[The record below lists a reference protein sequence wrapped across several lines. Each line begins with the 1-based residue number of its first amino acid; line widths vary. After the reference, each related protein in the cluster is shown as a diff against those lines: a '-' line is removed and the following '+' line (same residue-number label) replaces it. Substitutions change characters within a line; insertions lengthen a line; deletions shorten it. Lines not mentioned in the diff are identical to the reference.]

1 MNAFNIVVDDA
12 EKSFMVIAM
21 NRTLLTWMH
30 NFLKNQS
37 ELQKYGTFVEGGCQ
51 RSISRMCVDR
61 FVVGC
66 YNTQTCY
73 DLADALQRA
82 VVDAIQRKLI
92 PAPSEQ
98 FHSLEDAV
106 RLLSEK

>member
-12 EKSFMVIAM
+12 EKSFMVIAT
-21 NRTLLTWMH
+21 NRTLLTWMQM
-30 NFLKNQS
+30 FLKDNAA
-37 ELQKYGTFVEGGCQ
+37 LQKYGPFLEGIQ
-51 RSISRMCVDR
+51 RSVSRMCVDR

-66 YNTQTCY
+66 YTTRTCY

-82 VVDAIQRKLI
+82 VTDAIQRKLI

-98 FHSLEDAV
+98 FHSLEEAV

>member
-30 NFLKNQS
+30 NFLNNQS
-37 ELQKYGTFVEGGCQ
+37 ELQKYCTTLESVHHN
-51 RSISRMCVDR
+51 ISRMCVDR

-66 YNTQTCY
+66 SNTKTCY

-98 FHSLEDAV
+98 FHSLEDAI

>member
-37 ELQKYGTFVEGGCQ
+37 ELQKYGTFIEGGIQ

-66 YNTQTCY
+66 YTTKTCY